1 MSETF
6 QILSFL
12 LLPITS
18 FIILIFFGNRLRDY
32 SSTLGISLI
41 GLMLLNSLVLLFKAK
56 PYDKYLGTYEKW
68 SLHNSI
74 EWFSTGNLSIYL
86 GYYVDNITVIMLFV
100 VALIGFLVHLY
111 STEYMKGDARYSRY
125 FAFLG
130 IFIFSM
136 NGIVLADSLIMMY
149 IFWEL
154 VGLSSFLL
162 IGFWF
167 EKKRPPLA
175 ANKAFLTNRVG
186 DIGMFIGI
194 MILYFHVGSFNINEI
209 IIGVSNMNPGL
220 LTLAGLLVFMGAVG
234 KSAQFPLHIWLPDAM
249 EGPTPV
255 SALIHAAT
263 MVAAGVYMTFRIFPF
278 LTPDALSVI
287 AIIGAITAL
296 MAAITAITRNDIK
309 AVLAYSTISQL
320 GYMIMALGVG
330 APVYAFFHLV
340 THAMFKACL
349 FLCSGSV
356 IHAMHHSL
364 HHLDDHHTDPQ
375 DMNNMGGL
383 KNKMP
388 ITHIAMLV
396 STLAIAGV
404 PFFSG
409 FLSKD
414 GILAAVLSY
423 YYKYEGWTIILPI
436 AGFGAAM
443 ITAFYMFR
451 LIFKTFYGE
460 PKKKDIYNHV
470 HESPLPMTIPLI
482 VLSLLS
488 LAFAFT
494 ANLNPLNSWGWFK
507 ALIYKYGKSHNFL
520 NMKYVNNG
528 IESAHYDAMYL
539 SLFVAFI
546 GIFLSVLIYYL
557 RKIDAEKIAN
567 LFNMVGLYNLSR
579 NKFYIDKIYNIILYK
594 PFFSQTKA
602 ASFID
607 WDIYDQKIIDA
618 WGWITLKI
626 SKYTGISDYSILD
639 QKIIDGTSHLTQF
652 VSSKL
657 RKTQSGIIQNYLLGV
672 LVVLVAI
679 IIVINQI

>member
-1 MSETF
+1 MDILTI

-12 LLPITS
+12 FLPLLS
-18 FIILIFFGNRLRDY
+18 FIVLIFKGKFFNQRSHFIALP
-32 SSTLGISLI
+32 LI
-41 GLMLLNSLVLLFKAK
+41 GLMLITSILFLIKSLTNHHFEINK
-56 PYDKYLGTYEKW
+56 TF
-68 SLHNSI
+68 
-74 EWFSTGNLSIYL
+74 EWFSTGDFTVSL
-86 GYYVDNITVIMLFV
+86 GCFVDNITCLMLLV
-100 VALIGFLVHLY
+100 VSLISFLVHLY
-111 STEYMKGDARYSRY
+111 SIEYMKDDPRYSRY

-130 IFIFSM
+130 IFTFSM
-136 NGIVLADSLIMMY
+136 NGIILSDSLIMMY
-149 IFWEL
+149 VFWEL

-167 EKKRPPLA
+167 ENDKPPLA

-194 MILYFHVGSFNINEI
+194 MILYFSVGSFNINVI
-209 IIGVSNMNPGL
+209 INGTSDMNSSL
-220 LTLAGLLVFMGAVG
+220 LTVAGILVFMGAVG

-278 LTPDALSVI
+278 LTPEALCVV

-296 MAAITAITRNDIK
+296 MAAIIAITRNDIK

-330 APVYAFFHLV
+330 AHLYALFHLV

-375 DMNNMGGL
+375 NMNNMGGL
-383 KNKMP
+383 KDKMP
-388 ITHIAMLV
+388 ITYTTMLI
-396 STLAIAGV
+396 STLAITGV

-414 GILAAVLSY
+414 GILAGVLSY
-423 YYKYEGWTIILPI
+423 YHMYHGWTIILPI

-451 LIFKTFYGE
+451 LIFKTFHGK
-460 PKKKDIYNHV
+460 PANAKIYKHI
-470 HESPLPMTIPLI
+470 HESPLPMTMPLI
-482 VLSLLS
+482 LLSFLS
-488 LAFAFT
+488 LAFVFT
-494 ANLNPLNSWGWFK
+494 LNINPLNSKGWFK
-507 ALIYKYGKSHNFL
+507 NIIGHVDHNFL
-520 NMKYVNNG
+520 DMKAVEQG
-528 IESAHYDAMYL
+528 IHHAHKQAMYL
-539 SLFVAFI
+539 SLFVAFV
-546 GIFLSVLIYYL
+546 GIVISIIFYYF
-557 RKIDAEKIAN
+557 KKVDVNKVSNI
-567 LFNMVGLYNLSR
+567 FNVIGLYNLSK

-594 PFFSQTKA
+594 PFLNQTKI
-602 ASFID
+602 ASYID
-607 WDIYDQKIIDA
+607 WDIYDQKIVDA
-618 WGWITLKI
+618 WGWITLKLSDI
-626 SKYTGISDYSILD
+626 SSKADYSILD
-639 QKIIDGTSHLTQF
+639 QKIIDGASHLTNF
-652 VSSKL
+652 LSMKM
-657 RKTQSGIIQNYLLGV
+657 KKIQSGVIQHYLLGGFMC
-672 LVVLVAI
+672 LVI
-679 IIVINQI
+679 IFMVIQQFN

>member
-1 MSETF
+1 MLELI
-6 QILSFL
+6 QIFISLLSPL
-12 LLPITS
+12 LFFIFPLLS
-18 FIILIFFGNRLRDY
+18 FIILIFFGKKLKEK
-32 SSTLGISLI
+32 SSHVALSLI
-41 GLMLLNSLVLLFKAK
+41 GLMFLNSLFLLSTNNDGITWLEF
-56 PYDKYLGTYEKW
+56 DWL
-68 SLHNSI
+68 
-74 EWFSTGNLSIYL
+74 STGKFNITL
-86 GYYVDNITVIMLFV
+86 GCYMDNITVIMLFV
-100 VALIGFLVHLY
+100 VSLISLLVHIY
-111 STEYMKGDARYSRY
+111 STEYMKGDAKYSRY

-130 IFIFSM
+130 IFTFSM

-167 EKKRPPLA
+167 EKNKPPIA

-194 MILYFHVGSFNINEI
+194 MILFFQLGTFNINEI
-209 IIGVSNMNPGL
+209 ISSASTMDSSL
-220 LTLAGLLVFMGAVG
+220 LTIAGLLLFMGAVG

-278 LTPDALSVI
+278 LTPEALSIV
-287 AIIGAITAL
+287 AIIGAVTAL
-296 MAAITAITRNDIK
+296 GAAIIAITRNDIK

-330 APVYAFFHLV
+330 AHVYAFFHLA

-364 HHLDDHHTDPQ
+364 HHLNDHHTDPQ
-375 DMNNMGGL
+375 NMNNMGGL
-383 KNKMP
+383 REKMP
-388 ITHIAMLV
+388 ITHITMLL

-414 GILAAVLSY
+414 GILAGTLSY
-423 YYKYEGWTIILPI
+423 YHMHHSWTIFLPI

-460 PKKKDIYNHV
+460 PQKKEIYEHI

-482 VLSLLS
+482 LLSVLS
-488 LAFAFT
+488 LAFIFT
-494 ANLNPLNSWGWFK
+494 LDINPLHADGWFK
-507 ALIYKYGKSHNFL
+507 HLVGYGKHNFL
-520 NMKYVNNG
+520 DMKLIKDG
-528 IESAHYDAMYL
+528 IHHAHNQAMYL
-539 SLFVAFI
+539 SLLVASF
-546 GIFLSVLIYYL
+546 GIALSVLFYYL
-557 RKIDAEKIAN
+557 RKVDIDKVAN
-567 LFNMVGLYNLSR
+567 IFNIFGLYNLSK
-579 NKFYIDKIYNIILYK
+579 NKFYIDKIYNTLLYK
-594 PFFSQTKA
+594 PFFKQTKV

-607 WDIYDQKIIDA
+607 WNIYDQKIVDM

-626 SKYTGISDYSILD
+626 SKYSGKADYSILD
-639 QKIIDGTSHLTQF
+639 QIIIDGFANVTQF
-652 VSSKL
+652 TSDKL
-657 RKTQSGIIQNYLLGV
+657 RKTQSGVIQNYLLGV
-672 LVVLVAI
+672 LVFLVVI
-679 IIVINQI
+679 IIVVNQI

>member
-1 MSETF
+1 MMSF
-6 QILSFL
+6 IDLRILSYLF
-12 LLPITS
+12 LPIFS
-18 FIILIFFGNRLRDY
+18 FLILIFYGSKFKGRSHFVALP
-32 SSTLGISLI
+32 LI
-41 GLMLLNSLVLLFKAK
+41 GLTLINSLHLLW
-56 PYDKYLGTYEKW
+56 Y
-68 SLHNSI
+68 SLTNYKVVFNNSF
-74 EWFSTGNLSIYL
+74 EWFSTGSFTISL
-86 GYYVDNITVIMLFV
+86 GYFIDNVTIIMLCV
-100 VALIGFLVHLY
+100 VSLISFLVHLY
-111 STEYMKGDARYSRY
+111 SSEYMKGDKRYSRY
-125 FAFLG
+125 YAFLG
-130 IFIFSM
+130 IFTFSM

-149 IFWEL
+149 VFWEL

-167 EKKRPPLA
+167 EKEKPPLA

-194 MILYFHVGSFNINEI
+194 MILFFSIGSFNINDLVLGINEDSI
-209 IIGVSNMNPGL
+209 NMNL
-220 LTLAGLLVFMGAVG
+220 LTIAGILVFMGAVG
-234 KSAQFPLHIWLPDAM
+234 KSAQFPLHIWLPNAM

-278 LTPDALSVI
+278 LTADALFFI

-320 GYMIMALGVG
+320 GYMIMSLGVG

-364 HHLDDHHTDPQ
+364 HHIDDHHTDPQ

-383 KNKMP
+383 KSKMP
-388 ITHIAMLV
+388 ITHAAMLI
-396 STLAIAGV
+396 STFAIAGV

-423 YYKYEGWTIILPI
+423 YYKYDGMTIFLPI

-451 LIFKTFYGE
+451 LIFKTFYGT
-460 PKKKDIYNHV
+460 PKKKEIFKHI
-470 HESPLPMTIPLI
+470 HESPYVMTVPL
-482 VLSLLS
+482 VLLS
-488 LAFAFT
+488 ILSFAFAFT
-494 ANLNPLNSWGWFK
+494 ANLNPLVSKGWFK
-507 ALIYKYGKSHNFL
+507 NLIYNFSKNHNFL
-520 NMKYVNNG
+520 NMKYVNKG
-528 IESAHYDAMYL
+528 IENAHYDAMYL
-539 SLFVAFI
+539 SLFVATL
-546 GIFLSVLIYYL
+546 GILVSFVIYYL
-557 RKIDAEKIAN
+557 QKLDADKLSKRFDII
-567 LFNMVGLYNLSR
+567 GLYSLSR
-579 NKFYIDKIYNIILYK
+579 NKFYIDKIYNLFLYR
-594 PFFSQTKA
+594 PFMKFSKV
-602 ASFID
+602 ASVID
-607 WDIYDQKIIDA
+607 WDYYDQTFIDA

-626 SKYTGISDYSILD
+626 SALSGKADYSLLD
-639 QKIIDGTSHLTQF
+639 QKIIDGTSHLTNYF
-652 VSSKL
+652 SNKMK
-657 RKTQSGIIQNYLLGV
+657 KTQTGVIQNYLLGGFMC
-672 LVVLVAI
+672 LI
-679 IIVINQI
+679 IILIAIQQIN